1 MEEHLDADIE
11 VSAQLIVGDAVS
23 EASENLLPDVEL
35 TLHRVARRKI
45 GSSWLPSVNTLEKA
59 YLCHSSDAVGPGDV
73 QGYDANYDLLI
84 PVFRIGWADGE
95 YER

>member
-11 VSAQLIVGDAVS
+11 VSAPLIVG
-23 EASENLLPDVEL
+23 EL